1 MAKNIVMPNDKVVFK
16 SGYTIEILNVVETVI
31 NKHGV
36 RHQLELL
43 SGAPVGI
50 HNTDEIRYL
59 TEDEEFVGHR
69 LNGE

>member
-16 SGYTIEILNVVETVI
+16 NGYTIDILNVVETCI
-31 NKHGV
+31 GRNGV
-36 RHQLELL
+36 KHQLELL

-50 HNTDEIRYL
+50 FDTDEIRYL
-59 TEDEEFVGHR
+59 TENEESVGHR